1 MITAP
6 KDMAITLFGDTLR
19 VKLVRLFAM
28 SEGKECAMQEVLS
41 KTKSSR
47 AVVAAELAH
56 LVRARVLQV
65 RPVKNVFMWKL
76 AAGPHTATFPHLFQ
90 VSIQKEDDKRV
101 EKLKK
106 AGRLVFAAIGGK
118 LMGDEF
124 APLDML
130 IVGTMKE
137 VNLVRVLKGY
147 EAEYGR
153 EIQYMVLSEK
163 DFVHRMDVRDRLLYT
178 FFEHTHETWL
188 NKSKAVLPV

>member
-1 MITAP
+1 MIATTKDTANV
-6 KDMAITLFGDTLR
+6 LFGDTLR
-19 VKLVRLFAM
+19 VRLVRLFAM
-28 SEGKECAMQEVLS
+28 HEGKEFSLQDVIS
-41 KTKSSR
+41 KTKGSR
-47 AVVAAELAH
+47 SVVSLELAA
-56 LVRARVLQV
+56 LVRGKVLAT
-65 RPVKNVFMWKL
+65 RPVKNVYMWKL
-76 AAGPHTATFPHLFQ
+76 SSGAHMAAFPHLFQ
-90 VSIQKEDDKRV
+90 VSIQKEDEKRV

-106 AGRLVFAAIGGK
+106 AGKLVFAAIGGK

-130 IVGTMKE
+130 IVGTLKE

-178 FFEHTHETWL
+178 FFEHAHEVWL

>member
-1 MITAP
+1 MKQQ
-6 KDMAITLFGDTLR
+6 KDIATLLFGDTLR
-19 VKLVRLFAM
+19 VRLVRLFAM
-28 SEGKECAMQEVLS
+28 HEGKEFSLADVVG
-41 KTKSSR
+41 KTKGTRAQVKTELANLVRGR
-47 AVVAAELAH
+47 AVS
-56 LVRARVLQV
+56 VRA
-65 RPVKNVFMWKL
+65 VKNVYMWKL
-76 AAGPHTATFPHLFQ
+76 AAGLHMAAFPQLFH
-90 VSIQKEDDKRV
+90 VSLQKEDDKRV

-130 IVGTMKE
+130 IVGTLKE
-137 VNLVRVLKGY
+137 ANLVRVLKGY

-178 FFEHTHETWL
+178 FFEHAHEVWF
-188 NKSKAVLPV
+188 NKSKAALPV